1 MSRNKDNETG
11 LSGDMVSSFG
21 EPVSNNAS
29 TEPRD
34 FFLTEAGL
42 LGTGGLGLDGE
53 DLLLSRDASL
63 PSDVRLSEPDRRKV
77 KSGSWL
83 FIVPEGVNTS
93 LEASLAAVRSTCL
106 RSTSGSFDC

>member
-11 LSGDMVSSFG
+11 LSGDIVSSFG
-21 EPVSNNAS
+21 EPVSNTTS

-42 LGTGGLGLDGE
+42 LGTGGLGLVGE
-53 DLLLSRDASL
+53 DLLLSRDTSL
-63 PSDVRLSEPDRRKV
+63 PSNVRLSEPDRRKV
-77 KSGSWL
+77 KSGSWT

-93 LEASLAAVRSTCL
+93 LDSSLVAVRSTCL
-106 RSTSGSFDC
+106 RSTSRSFDC